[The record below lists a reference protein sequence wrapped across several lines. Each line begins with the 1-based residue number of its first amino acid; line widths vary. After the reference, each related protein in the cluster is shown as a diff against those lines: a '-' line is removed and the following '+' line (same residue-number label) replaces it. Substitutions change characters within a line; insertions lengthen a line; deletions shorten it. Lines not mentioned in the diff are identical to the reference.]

1 MAMKESRKFI
11 SKSSKKNLLLATAFL
26 LGIIVL
32 ALILGSVMQMRGG
45 VYTLPPS
52 LPAPKPIPTPPPKE
66 PSMFESK
73 VAELEYVGRMVVYT
87 AHLRLEVEDVD
98 SAIDEVSRL
107 AEGSGGFVASVSTS
121 KKSGARKFGVITIR
135 VPQDKFYEVIWQI
148 ENLGEVESKEV
159 RGEDVTEKYIDLKAR
174 LSNLQKEEK
183 RLLEILDMCT
193 KVEEVLKVESELS
206 RVRGEIERLT
216 GQIQYIERRVELATI
231 TVSLT
236 EIVPEP
242 WIEVPEVDWGASIEA
257 GLKGL
262 CAVIQGLITVSIVAA
277 PFIAVGATVYMV
289 YHHRRKSLKSP
300 PS

>member
-45 VYTLPPS
+45 VYTFPPS

-193 KVEEVLKVESELS
+193 KVEEILKVESELS

-242 WIEVPEVDWGASIEA
+242 WIEVPEVDWGESIEA
-257 GLKGL
+257 GLKSL
-262 CAVIQGLITVSIVAA
+262 CILIQALITSSIIAA
-277 PFIAVGATVYMV
+277 PFIVAGATVYHI
-289 YHHRRKSLKSP
+289 YRRKKSSKSP
-300 PS
+300 SS

>member
-1 MAMKESRKFI
+1 MAMKEFRKFI
-11 SKSSKKNLLLATAFL
+11 SKSSKKTLLLATAVL

-32 ALILGSVMQMRGG
+32 TLILGSGMQMRGG

-52 LPAPKPIPTPPPKE
+52 LPAPKPIPTPLPKE

-73 VAELEYVGRMVVYT
+73 VAELEYVGRMVIYT

-121 KKSGARKFGVITIR
+121 KSGARKFGVITIR

-216 GQIQYIERRVELATI
+216 GQMQYIERRVELATI

-242 WIEVPEVDWGASIEA
+242 WVEVPEVDWGASIEA
-257 GLKGL
+257 GLKSL
-262 CAVIQGLITVSIVAA
+262 CILIQALITSSIIAA
-277 PFIAVGATVYMV
+277 PFIVAGAMV
-289 YHHRRKSLKSP
+289 YHIYHRKKSSKSP
-300 PS
+300 SS